1 MVTTNHG
8 FVTMPDVL
16 YYVSL
21 LNKKISEIFNMI
33 IMELNT
39 DVRLHLGKHVM
50 NKISQDLLYMQVPT
64 TMTGY
69 IKSAFQTQFKFPS
82 F

>member
-21 LNKKISEIFNMI
+21 LKIFNMI